1 MAGKYTLVG
10 ISGSLRRDSYS
21 TAILRTL
28 AEAIAEQATTVIADI
43 GSIPHYNADL
53 DTDDAPA
60 PVRLLKQQIAR
71 ADGLIVVSAEFN
83 HGIPGVLKNAIDW
96 ASRPVFKSPLRDKPV
111 LIVTE
116 SPAFTGGVRAQYQ
129 LRETLVSTL
138 ARPVP
143 TPEIVIGAVQTKV
156 AGGRLTD
163 RAAIDFAVAAIDVL
177 FHEIDQ
183 LHAALTA

>member
-1 MAGKYTLVG
+1 MAENYTLVG
-10 ISGSLRRDSYS
+10 ISGSLRRASYS
-21 TAILRTL
+21 TAILLTL
-28 AEAIAEQATTVIADI
+28 AEAVADRATTVVADI
-43 GSIPHYNADL
+43 GSLPHYNADL
-53 DTDDAPA
+53 DTDTPPDE
-60 PVRLLKQQIAR
+60 VQRLKDQIAR

-129 LRETLVSTL
+129 LREAFASAL

-143 TPEIVIGAVQTKV
+143 TPEIVIGTVQNKV

-163 RAAIDFAVAAIDVL
+163 RAAIDFAAAAIATL

-183 LHAALTA
+183 LHLAATA